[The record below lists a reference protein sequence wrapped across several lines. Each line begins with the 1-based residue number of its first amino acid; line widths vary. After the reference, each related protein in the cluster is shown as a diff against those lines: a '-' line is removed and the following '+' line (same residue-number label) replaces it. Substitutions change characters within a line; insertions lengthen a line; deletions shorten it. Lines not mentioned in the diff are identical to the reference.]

1 MADSDRAP
9 QIAGQAGRPL
19 PAGADPNTSQ
29 PAVMTLIGHL
39 TELRARVIR
48 ICLGLAA
55 GTAIGFAL
63 APAIRRLLVSPLP
76 TQQVQALAPGDAF
89 SITLRVALMAGVA
102 ISMPVT
108 LYQVWAFIRPGLT
121 PAERRVFWPWLIAA
135 VVLFA
140 VGVGVAWFVLPYAI
154 TFLLAFTDETIV
166 GDRFAAGPYFDFVTT
181 MFLGI
186 GLALEF
192 PVVLVGLARIGLVS
206 AQLLGAAAATPSLAS
221 PSSPPSRR
229 LEGMSPRRSCSA
241 C

>member
-1 MADSDRAP
+1 M
-9 QIAGQAGRPL
+9 
-19 PAGADPNTSQ
+19 
-29 PAVMTLIGHL
+29 
-39 TELRARVIR
+39 
-48 ICLGLAA
+48 AA

-89 SITLRVALMAGVA
+89 SITLRVALVAGVA

-108 LYQVWAFIRPGLT
+108 VYQVWAFIRPGLT

-186 GLALEF
+186 GLSLEF

-206 AQLLGAAAATPSLAS
+206 AQLLRRSRRYAIVGIAVFAAVATPGGDVTAPIVLGA
-221 PSSPPSRR
+221 
-229 LEGMSPRRSCSA
+229 LMYLLFEVTVLVIARSGR
-241 C
+241 